1 MEQIDSDLY
10 LSLICPRLQFC
21 KNLTH
26 PPPKGT
32 FVICNS
38 TYRFVIAVE
47 IKKPLEEYVARH
59 FPKGLIRV
67 LRNSERKG
75 LIAARLQGW
84 RVAKGQV
91 VSFFDSHMEV
101 NDNWSV
107 FGYRSLHIKI
117 VLLLLIKAYT
127 MTLGNVAVE
136 ITLFICSKPCKY
148 VVKYM
153 AQAENKTSC
162 ITYIRVQGK

>member
-1 MEQIDSDLY
+1 M
-10 LSLICPRLQFC
+10 
-21 KNLTH
+21 
-26 PPPKGT
+26 
-32 FVICNS
+32 
-38 TYRFVIAVE
+38 
-47 IKKPLEEYVARH
+47 
-59 FPKGLIRV
+59 
-67 LRNSERKG
+67 
-75 LIAARLQGW
+75 
-84 RVAKGQV
+84 

-153 AQAENKTSC
+153 AQADMKTSC